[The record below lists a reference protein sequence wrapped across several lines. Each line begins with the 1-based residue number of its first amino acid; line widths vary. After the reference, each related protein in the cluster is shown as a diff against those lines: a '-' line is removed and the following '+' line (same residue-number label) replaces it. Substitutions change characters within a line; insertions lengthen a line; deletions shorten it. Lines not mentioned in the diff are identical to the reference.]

1 MRNTVTRQYIQ
12 REVLR
17 NPLCVCNGQDGL
29 LHQAAQVCAAI
40 GQLKRAFA
48 SFRQLV

>member
-1 MRNTVTRQYIQ
+1 MRNTVPNQYIQ
-12 REVLR
+12 REVSR
-17 NPLCVCNGQDGL
+17 NLCVCNGEDGL